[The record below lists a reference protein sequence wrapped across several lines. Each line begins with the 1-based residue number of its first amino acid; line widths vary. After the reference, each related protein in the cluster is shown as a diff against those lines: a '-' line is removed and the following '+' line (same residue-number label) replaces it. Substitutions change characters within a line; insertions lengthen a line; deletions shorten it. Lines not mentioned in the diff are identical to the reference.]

1 MFRFFVYSYL
11 IFLGFLWFWP
21 ISDQINPSLGFS
33 DRFELQFWWVNLSSL
48 FEVFYTWV
56 IWSITIQNHL
66 DFLKLRVFSLCVNA
80 NFRCTRNELISTSF
94 STFLRS
100 IFLLNAIIAQ
110 ATVEF
115 SDHPLF
121 CAKSHCFRISE
132 FEIVLGPN
140 IALLKSVFYYDLIYL
155 SGMQDIIFL
164 FVFFLLIMTI
174 DQMSSFFFQILKYPS
189 EYDAY

>member
-1 MFRFFVYSYL
+1 MFRFFVYSY
-11 IFLGFLWFWP
+11 FNFFGF
-21 ISDQINPSLGFS
+21 
-33 DRFELQFWWVNLSSL
+33 QFWWVNLSSL
-48 FEVFYTWV
+48 LGVSSSVYLG
-56 IWSITIQNHL
+56 HL
-66 DFLKLRVFSLCVNA
+66 VHHYSDSESLGFLKLRVFSLCVNA

-132 FEIVLGPN
+132 FEIVLGSN
-140 IALLKSVFYYDLIYL
+140 
-155 SGMQDIIFL
+155 
-164 FVFFLLIMTI
+164 
-174 DQMSSFFFQILKYPS
+174 
-189 EYDAY
+189 

>member
-1 MFRFFVYSYL
+1 M
-11 IFLGFLWFWP
+11 
-21 ISDQINPSLGFS
+21 GFS
-33 DRFELQFWWVNLSSL
+33 DRFEFQFWWVNLSSL

-140 IALLKSVFYYDLIYL
+140 IALLKSVFYYDLIF
-155 SGMQDIIFL
+155 MACKIL
-164 FVFFLLIMTI
+164 FFFLYFSFYFFLMMTN
-174 DQMSSFFFQILKYPS
+174 DQMSSFFFQILKCPS